1 MRIAVVGSG
10 YVGLVAATC
19 FAETGNEVVSVDR
32 DKAKIDLLNG
42 GGIPI
47 FEPGLEE
54 MVGRN
59 RAEGRLTFTT
69 DLAGAVR
76 SCGIIFIAVGTPPDE
91 DGSADLKHVLAVARE
106 IGLNIDGPR
115 VVVNKSTVPV
125 GTADL
130 VKAEIE
136 KYTKHAVSIVSNP
149 EFLKEGTAIDDFL
162 KPDRVVIG
170 AADPAA
176 AEAMRELYSPFVR
189 TNNPVI
195 VMSNR
200 SAEMT
205 KYVANSL
212 LAARISFMNE
222 VANLCDVMGAD
233 IGEVRVGVGSD
244 HRIGP
249 SFLFPGVGFG
259 GSCFPKDVRALM
271 ATAREQGLR
280 MKSLEAATE
289 VNEEQK
295 KVILS
300 KMESVFGRSFTGL
313 RTAVW
318 GLAFKP
324 NTDDMREAPATV
336 VIRGLLERGATVAV
350 YDPQAMRN
358 ASEILGGA
366 IEYCRNGYE
375 AAEGADALL
384 LLTEWLEF
392 REPDFA
398 RLGSIMRRKVVFDG
412 RNVWNPEKL
421 RKLGF
426 EYRGIGRR

>member
-106 IGLNIDGPR
+106 IGLNMDGPR

-136 KYTKHAVSIVSNP
+136 KYTRHPVSIVSNP

-170 AADPAA
+170 ASDPAA

-222 VANLCDVMGAD
+222 VANLCDVMDAD

-280 MKSLEAATE
+280 MKTLEAATE

-300 KMESVFGRSFTGL
+300 KMESVFGKSFAGL

-350 YDPQAMRN
+350 YDPQAMKN

-366 IEYCRNGYE
+366 IECCRNGYE

-426 EYRGIGRR
+426 EYRGMGRR

>member
-106 IGLNIDGPR
+106 IGLNMDGPR

-300 KMESVFGRSFTGL
+300 KMESVFGRSFKGL

-426 EYRGIGRR
+426 EYRGMGRR

>member
-32 DKAKIDLLNG
+32 DKDKIDLLNG

-59 RAEGRLTFTT
+59 REEGRLTFTT

-106 IGLNIDGPR
+106 IGLNMDGPR
-115 VVVNKSTVPV
+115 IVVNKSTVPV

-136 KYTKHAVSIVSNP
+136 KHTSHPVSIVSNP

-222 VANLCDVMGAD
+222 VANLCDVMDAD

-280 MKSLEAATE
+280 MKTLEAATE

-300 KMESVFGRSFTGL
+300 KMESVFGSSFAGL
-313 RTAVW
+313 RAAVW

-336 VIRGLLERGATVAV
+336 VIRGLLERGASVAV
-350 YDPQAMRN
+350 YDPQAMKN
-358 ASEILGGA
+358 ASEILGGS

-412 RNVWNPEKL
+412 RNVWNPGKL

-426 EYRGIGRR
+426 EYRGMGRR